1 MANYLDN
8 LYLNFHGDVTFN
20 EKESTQLHYKIFRLL
35 EGKEREN
42 YLGYYQAIYNEM
54 NYVKEYEAEI
64 FLFLLKALLNDITY
78 ITQRKDSDKYDIYQK
93 LKEVLEQNFSLEYS
107 FTPNKDE
114 VRASLLD
121 INFPIEYVD
130 SFIDRLVILYHNRM
144 PKAQNV
150 IKKDVKVEPI
160 ISKDFLKMQK
170 EQQKMEDNYKKQ
182 IESYLESLCNEEEKE
197 LLLQAKNALLES
209 NSSFK
214 GYQELLRNNLQNLL
228 DIAREM
234 MENQAEHEF
243 YMDLFIEEMSSLK
256 ENLEQFQLIAD
267 YIPKRV
273 PNKL

>member
-1 MANYLDN
+1 M
-8 LYLNFHGDVTFN
+8 
-20 EKESTQLHYKIFRLL
+20 
-35 EGKEREN
+35 
-42 YLGYYQAIYNEM
+42 
-54 NYVKEYEAEI
+54 
-64 FLFLLKALLNDITY
+64 KALLNDITY

-170 EQQKMEDNYKKQ
+170 EQQKIEDNYKKL
-182 IESYLESLCNEEEKE
+182 IESYLESLCNEDEKK
-197 LLLQAKNALLES
+197 LIHQAKAALSES

-214 GYQELLRNNLQNLL
+214 GYQELIQTNMQDLL